1 MIQVEYVNPDILKP
15 ALYNPRSI
23 TDEAMGRLV
32 KLLDAHGIVDP
43 LIARRSDN
51 MLIGGHQRLKANSLR
66 AKPDSLVP
74 VVYLDV
80 SDEQAKALNVALN
93 NTKAMG
99 EYDYSV
105 LADLLQELDNGEIDV
120 EAATGFAEK
129 DIAELMHGLD
139 EAVHEGEDVTPEPPE
154 TPINK
159 TGDLWVMGEHRLL
172 CGDSTSDSDVFVL
185 MGDLTAECVFT
196 SPPYAVGVD
205 YGIYQDTLDN
215 LKAMLAVFAKRWLNV
230 ISPGGYAVLNFGDI
244 VSAGDIVGEKGP
256 CEYPMALEYWPIF
269 RGEGWVLW
277 SRRIWCKPGAGTCS
291 MQCISSNRAATNW
304 EHVWTWKTPG
314 AALHTKQ
321 TTGDYPSQ
329 NGWFDT
335 THLHKLEVG
344 LKVHGAGMPVDVAM
358 WGVATHSFIGGVVHE
373 PFSGTGTTIIACEQL
388 NRKCYAIEIEPRYV
402 DVAVK
407 RWQNYTKQ
415 DATLEGDG
423 RTFNE
428 IESERLAV

>member
-23 TDEAMGRLV
+23 TDDAMGRLV
-32 KLLDAHGIVDP
+32 KLLDAHGIIDP

-66 AKPDSLVP
+66 ANPDSLVP

-139 EAVHEGEDVTPEPPE
+139 EAVHEGEDSTPEPPE
-154 TPINK
+154 TPVSK

-172 CGDSTSDSDVFVL
+172 CGDCGAGDDIVVCGPDHGKCRMVVTDPPYGVAYTGKTKDALTITNDSMSEEELADSVLVWFDSCERACGEGAYWFATVPPGPLHLVFAQDWKRRGILRQIMVWVKDSMVL
-185 MGDLTAECVFT
+185 GHSEYHYRHEPILFGWIPGERSKNPDRTRTTVWEYARPKASKEHPTMKPVEFFSAAIKNHT
-196 SPPYAVGVD
+196 SPGEAV
-205 YGIYQDTLDN
+205 Y
-215 LKAMLAVFAKRWLNV
+215 
-230 ISPGGYAVLNFGDI
+230 
-244 VSAGDIVGEKGP
+244 
-256 CEYPMALEYWPIF
+256 
-269 RGEGWVLW
+269 
-277 SRRIWCKPGAGTCS
+277 
-291 MQCISSNRAATNW
+291 
-304 EHVWTWKTPG
+304 
-314 AALHTKQ
+314 
-321 TTGDYPSQ
+321 
-329 NGWFDT
+329 
-335 THLHKLEVG
+335 
-344 LKVHGAGMPVDVAM
+344 
-358 WGVATHSFIGGVVHE
+358 E
-373 PFSGTGTTIIACEQL
+373 PFSGSGTTIIACEQL
-388 NRKCYAIEIEPRYV
+388 KRKCYAIEIEPRYV

-428 IESERLAV
+428 IESERLQV